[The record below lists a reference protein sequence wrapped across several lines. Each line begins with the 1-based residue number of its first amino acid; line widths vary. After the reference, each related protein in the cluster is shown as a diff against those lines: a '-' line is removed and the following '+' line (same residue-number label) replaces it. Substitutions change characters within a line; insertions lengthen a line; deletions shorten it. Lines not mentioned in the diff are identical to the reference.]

1 MRRQAGAGASPRRP
15 AVSRIRSEEAALEA
29 IARDAGLSPVGVA
42 PLAGDVGRRRYYRIA
57 LEGDRSVIGVVY
69 HPDEEDS
76 RRRWTAARET
86 LSSSVRVPALLADDR
101 QGRQIVEDLGTEDL
115 AERFSSRPEE
125 RGAWLA
131 RSADV
136 AARIASMDDPG
147 LNPPFDAA
155 LFFRELDLAREA
167 VFDLLLETPL
177 PADERRAHDRWAE
190 SLAAEIAAHPY
201 ALCHRDFHA
210 NNIFPIEDGA
220 AIIDFQD
227 LRPGP
232 DTYDLA
238 SLLWERTTL
247 AWMSED
253 AAREAVRAFASRRG
267 TEAEAEAEA
276 EAEIDILSVRLR
288 RVLLQRGWKV
298 CGTFARAIACG
309 RGDAYRRYLP
319 AELSLV
325 RRLLSAEGDDG
336 AFAAVLRDRA
346 AALG

>member
-1 MRRQAGAGASPRRP
+1 MKREAGAGVSPRRP
-15 AVSRIRSEEAALEA
+15 APRVRSEEAALEA

-42 PLAGDVGRRRYYRIA
+42 HLAGDVGRRRYFRIA

-86 LSSSVRVPALLADDR
+86 LSSSVRVPALLADDGR
-101 QGRQIVEDLGTEDL
+101 GRQIVEDLGTEDL

-125 RGAWLA
+125 RGTWLA
-131 RSADV
+131 RCADV

-147 LNPPFDAA
+147 LNPSFDAA

-190 SLAAEIAAHPY
+190 SLAGEIAAHPY

-253 AAREAVRAFASRRG
+253 AAREAIQAFASRRG
-267 TEAEAEAEA
+267 AEAEAGVEA
-276 EAEIDILSVRLR
+276 LSTRLR

-325 RRLLSAEGDDG
+325 RRLLSAEDDDG

>member
-1 MRRQAGAGASPRRP
+1 VRRQGGAGASPRRP
-15 AVSRIRSEEAALEA
+15 AVSRTRSEEAALEA

-76 RRRWTAARET
+76 RRRWTAARER
-86 LSSSVRVPALLADDR
+86 LSSRVRVPALLADDGR
-101 QGRQIVEDLGTEDL
+101 GRQIVEDLGTEDL

-125 RGAWLA
+125 RGTWLA
-131 RSADV
+131 RCADV

-147 LNPPFDAA
+147 LNPSFDAA

-190 SLAAEIAAHPY
+190 SLAGEIAAHPY

-247 AWMSED
+247 SWMSED
-253 AAREAVRAFASRRG
+253 AAREAIQAFASRR
-267 TEAEAEAEA
+267 EAEAEAEA
-276 EAEIDILSVRLR
+276 GVEALSTRLR

>member
-1 MRRQAGAGASPRRP
+1 MKREAGAGANPRRP
-15 AVSRIRSEEAALEA
+15 AVSRVRSEEAALEA

-42 PLAGDVGRRRYYRIA
+42 HLAGDVGRRRYFRIA

-69 HPDEEDS
+69 HTDEEDS
-76 RRRWTAARET
+76 RRRWTAARES
-86 LSSSVRVPALLADDR
+86 LSSRVRVPALLADDGR
-101 QGRQIVEDLGTEDL
+101 GRQIVEDLGTEDL

-125 RGAWLA
+125 RGTWLA
-131 RSADV
+131 RCADV

-147 LNPPFDAA
+147 LNPSFDAA

-190 SLAAEIAAHPY
+190 SLAGEIAAHPY

-247 AWMSED
+247 SWMSED
-253 AAREAVRAFASRRG
+253 AAREAIQAFASRR
-267 TEAEAEAEA
+267 EAEAEAEA
-276 EAEIDILSVRLR
+276 EAGVEALSTRLR
-288 RVLLQRGWKV
+288 RVLVQRGWKV

-325 RRLLSAEGDDG
+325 RRLLSAEDDDG

>member
-1 MRRQAGAGASPRRP
+1 VKREAGAGVSPRRP
-15 AVSRIRSEEAALEA
+15 APRVRSEEAALEA

-42 PLAGDVGRRRYYRIA
+42 HLAGDVGRRRYFRIA

-76 RRRWTAARET
+76 RRRWTAARER
-86 LSSSVRVPALLADDR
+86 LSSRVRVPALLADDGR
-101 QGRQIVEDLGTEDL
+101 GRQIVEDLGTEDL

-125 RGAWLA
+125 RGTWIA

-190 SLAAEIAAHPY
+190 SLAGEIAAHPY

-253 AAREAVRAFASRRG
+253 AAREAIQAFASRRG
-267 TEAEAEAEA
+267 AEAEAEAEA
-276 EAEIDILSVRLR
+276 EAGVEALSVRLR